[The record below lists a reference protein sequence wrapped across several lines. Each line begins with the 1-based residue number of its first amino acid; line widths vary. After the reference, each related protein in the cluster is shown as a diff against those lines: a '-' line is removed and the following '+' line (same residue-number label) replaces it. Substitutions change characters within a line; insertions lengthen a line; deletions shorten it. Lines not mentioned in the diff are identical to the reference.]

1 MTDDPKKNDAE
12 GGEEDQS
19 EGWDEAEKVAD
30 SIRPPPPPAEA
41 EPEPKKAEAK
51 KAEPKKAEPKK
62 AEAEK
67 VEEDEES
74 DDDAHDH
81 LEGEAHDGH
90 HHEHD
95 DLDGDDHDGEEDEDD
110 DGPRKPPKKRPAL
123 LLAQFETT
131 ADVVHAAEKVRDA
144 GYTQW
149 DTHSPFPI
157 HGMDKAMGLK
167 DSFLGLIVFCGGAA
181 GVTTAVTMIWWMNG
195 VDYPIIIGGKPP
207 FSLPSSVPIMFEL
220 MVLFSALTT
229 VFGMFGINKLPR
241 HHHPIFESERFRAS
255 TDDKFFIS
263 VEADDPKFDPERT
276 KAFLGELNPT
286 SIELLEEEVDDDDD
300 TEEHH

>member
-1 MTDDPKKNDAE
+1 MTDDPKKTDAS
-12 GGEEDQS
+12 EDEDKS

-30 SIRPPPPPAEA
+30 SIRPPPPPA
-41 EPEPKKAEAK
+41 PEKE
-51 KAEPKKAEPKK
+51 ES
-62 AEAEK
+62 
-67 VEEDEES
+67 EDEES
-74 DDDAHDH
+74 DEEEAPAGHEEDDVDGDEHRDHLARDAANADHEHHDHEGDDDDAVPAR
-81 LEGEAHDGH
+81 E
-90 HHEHD
+90 
-95 DLDGDDHDGEEDEDD
+95 
-110 DGPRKPPKKRPAL
+110 PKKRPAL
-123 LLAQFETT
+123 LLAQFDTT
-131 ADVVHAAEKVRDA
+131 ADVLHAAEKVRDA

-167 DSFLGLIVFCGGAA
+167 DSFLGLLVFVGGLT
-181 GVTTAVTMIWWMNG
+181 GVTTAVVMIWWMNG

-241 HHHPIFESERFRAS
+241 HHHPIFESDRFRAA
-255 TDDKFFIS
+255 TNDKFFIS

-276 KAFLGELNPT
+276 RAFLNELHPVG
-286 SIELLEEEVDDDDD
+286 IELLEEEVEEEET